1 MVIDINS
8 GDLTQFGGPRLP
20 GQRSQY
26 SPFTDIQMLSSKP
39 EEGIMG
45 QSYELIEDHVKKT
58 GDYFGR
64 PMKWNEG
71 KGEYEPYIMD
81 DSAPVEDEQWML
93 DYYGED
99 WRNVKNEKSIGG
111 NIQKKRVERIEAWNE
126 FSETPQGKE
135 AIADGAYMVNYFSEH
150 MPGGTNPHPGRYNA
164 PIAFDMTLG
173 RTDEPYPD
181 LGTPGTNKKGHPT
194 VLRNYEEYMEWRYQ
208 DHTQADVMMQNIVDE
223 TVITG
228 DKDDKSGVARRKP
241 GGRGYTTE
249 DMLIKYFQTTEE
261 GFTELTDEG
270 YEKSKINEVLENKPR
285 AGVVNWHG
293 RDIGVYPGGVQYTT
307 SDPYEIQARTDEW
320 MDRVG
325 SVAEYGVGNYAEG
338 GVSYETDP
346 SIINPNYYEGES
358 LAPEQIKEDTRRDN
372 LLKKETTEDKLY
384 REPLDSEILKE
395 ESLPSIQGIFDHL
408 KSLG

>member
-1 MVIDINS
+1 
-8 GDLTQFGGPRLP
+8 
-20 GQRSQY
+20 
-26 SPFTDIQMLSSKP
+26 
-39 EEGIMG
+39 
-45 QSYELIEDHVKKT
+45 
-58 GDYFGR
+58 
-64 PMKWNEG
+64 
-71 KGEYEPYIMD
+71 
-81 DSAPVEDEQWML
+81 
-93 DYYGED
+93 
-99 WRNVKNEKSIGG
+99 
-111 NIQKKRVERIEAWNE
+111 
-126 FSETPQGKE
+126 
-135 AIADGAYMVNYFSEH
+135 
-150 MPGGTNPHPGRYNA
+150 
-164 PIAFDMTLG
+164 
-173 RTDEPYPD
+173 
-181 LGTPGTNKKGHPT
+181 
-194 VLRNYEEYMEWRYQ
+194 
-208 DHTQADVMMQNIVDE
+208 MMQNIVDE

-228 DKDDKSGVARRKP
+228 DRDDRSGVARTKP

-249 DMLIKYFQTTEE
+249 DMLMQYFQTSEE

-346 SIINPNYYEGES
+346 SIINPNYYEGET
-358 LAPEQIKEDTRRDN
+358 LAPAQIKEDTRRDN